1 MVEAVE
7 AVGEEELVLQHFWE
21 AALMETA
28 FWEGEA
34 VVQL

>member
-7 AVGEEELVLQHFWE
+7 VVEEEELVPQHFWE
-21 AALMETA
+21 AALVETA

>member
-21 AALMETA
+21 SALMETA